1 MVARPVKI
9 LLLFIIILVCTQYST
24 AQRTST
30 LRTKTG
36 TIKITFVHTINE
48 APLVLDS
55 MEYVNPFDEP
65 YRISKLKY
73 YISNIAVK
81 HLKKSFAE
89 PESYHLID
97 EADAAS
103 LSFNFDAP
111 ANNYSSISFTIGV
124 DSIKNISGAQSGAL
138 DPANG
143 MFWTWNSGYIFFKL
157 EGSSTS
163 STLINNKIEYHIGG
177 FAAPNNALKRVTLQ
191 MPDNTLLLVQAGK
204 TCEIIIAADINKLWQ
219 ADNNLKI
226 AETPATM
233 TPGAVAIKIAN
244 NYSRMFTIKE
254 LLTPYS
260 P

>member
-9 LLLFIIILVCTQYST
+9 LLLLIIILVCTQYST
-24 AQRTST
+24 AQRIST

-36 TIKITFVHTINE
+36 TIKMTFVHTINE

-73 YISNIAVK
+73 YISSVTVK

-111 ANNYSSISFTIGV
+111 VNTYNSISFTIGV
-124 DSIKNISGAQSGAL
+124 DSSKNVSGAQSGAL

-143 MFWTWNSGYIFFKL
+143 MFWTWNSGYIFFKV
-157 EGSSTS
+157 EGSSS
-163 STLINNKIEYHIGG
+163 SSALINNKIEYHIGG
-177 FAAPNNALKRVTLQ
+177 FAAPHNALKKITLQ
-191 MPDNTLLLVQAGK
+191 MPGNTLLQVQGGK

-219 ADNNLKI
+219 SDNDLKI
-226 AETPATM
+226 AVTPATM
-233 TPGAVAIKIAN
+233 TPGAVAIKIAR
-244 NYSRMFTIKE
+244 NYSRMFSIKE
-254 LLTPYS
+254 LLTPS
-260 P
+260 AP